1 MLKKEQEETLAGLER
16 LYAKES
22 TMGKLFASTLAVV
35 LVIVIVIFIGLHA
48 IPYLVR
54 SWKCEQT
61 QLPKTKTEATVCDF
75 HGSYGSGDLK

>member
-1 MLKKEQEETLAGLER
+1 MLKKAQEKILDDLER

-22 TMGKLFASTLAVV
+22 MTEKIFKSMWAVV
-35 LVIVIVIFIGLHA
+35 LAIVIVTFIGFHA

-61 QLPKTKTEATVCDF
+61 PSPKTKTAHTVCDF
-75 HGSYGSGDLK
+75 HGSYGSEDLK